1 MKQYIMKF
9 LLGFS
14 LLSLTTVAAQA
25 VEFKGVVGLGFD
37 FGGDV
42 LLSGNYTDGSSW
54 EVRANQGLIFNG
66 GMVMVT
72 GSFETQATVGYKF
85 GGPTAKNGS
94 VTFDVMPIELMEF
107 YRAGNV
113 RMGLGISYHSSPKL
127 KVDIPGSSLNG
138 EHKYDDVLGTVVQ
151 IGYAPAG
158 GIYSVDFRYTAV
170 KFKQKNISN
179 AQDINGN
186 VAGVYASLYF

>member
-1 MKQYIMKF
+1 MKQFVMRC
-9 LLGFS
+9 LLG
-14 LLSLTTVAAQA
+14 LSMLALTAVPAQA

-42 LLSGNYTDGSSW
+42 LLSGNYTDGSTW

-66 GMVMVT
+66 GVVMVT
-72 GSFETQATVGYKF
+72 GAFETQATLGYKF
-85 GGPTAKNGS
+85 GGPTANNGS
-94 VTFDVMPIELMEF
+94 VNFDVMPLELMEF
-107 YRAGNV
+107 YRAGDV

-127 KVDIPGSSLNG
+127 KVDIPGSILNG
-138 EHKYDDVLGTVVQ
+138 EYKFNDVMGTVFQ

-158 GIYSVDFRYTAV
+158 AIYSVDFRYTAV
-170 KFKQKNISN
+170 KFRQSNVGN

-186 VAGVYASLYF
+186 VAGIYASLYF